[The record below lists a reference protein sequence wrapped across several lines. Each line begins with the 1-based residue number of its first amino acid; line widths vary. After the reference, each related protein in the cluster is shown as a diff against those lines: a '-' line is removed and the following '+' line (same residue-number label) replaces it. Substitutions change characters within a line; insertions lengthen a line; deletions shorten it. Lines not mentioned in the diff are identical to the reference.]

1 MFRHTLRFMFRPWPH
16 VSPYTSSHASSH
28 GPMPMAS
35 YFVMRPQP
43 RSSPAAEF
51 KRYPEAIQDRARPSG
66 RWDRRRLV
74 VLIRATGL
82 GDDWLS
88 GPDRTTD
95 SGAIRDLDPIERL
108 EPVKKSLLRG
118 ILQVDP
124 ALTAKISEVRGYCA
138 EMPAIKHSVNHARPG
153 ETRHTK
159 EPPMPIELKSAQI
172 HSKNPPKRRYFVSE
186 AALCLRC
193 AILRASEQ
201 LARMG

>member
-1 MFRHTLRFMFRPWPH
+1 MRWRKSPGKRPNPLSVYSPAFRHGALRFIPWPHVSSYASSHVSSHGPMFRHTLRFMFRPWPH

-95 SGAIRDLDPIERL
+95 SEPIRDLSPSDGFGGDSR
-108 EPVKKSLLRG
+108 S
-118 ILQVDP
+118 
-124 ALTAKISEVRGYCA
+124 
-138 EMPAIKHSVNHARPG
+138 
-153 ETRHTK
+153 
-159 EPPMPIELKSAQI
+159 
-172 HSKNPPKRRYFVSE
+172 
-186 AALCLRC
+186 
-193 AILRASEQ
+193 
-201 LARMG
+201 